1 MFTVVFLVSQH
12 FSTIHNN
19 FLPVS
24 EKQKFET
31 SIGKFIERYPE
42 CFYRGS
48 KILTFFHRNFLLLLK
63 QIFLLSQRIE
73 RCIYFESLYVFC
85 PQFCN

>member
-12 FSTIHNN
+12 FSTIHSN

-31 SIGKFIERYPE
+31 SIGKFIERYSE
-42 CFYRGS
+42 RFYPGN
-48 KILTFFHRNFLLLLK
+48 KILTSFHRNFLLPLK
-63 QIFLLSQRIE
+63 QIFL
-73 RCIYFESLYVFC
+73 
-85 PQFCN
+85 P